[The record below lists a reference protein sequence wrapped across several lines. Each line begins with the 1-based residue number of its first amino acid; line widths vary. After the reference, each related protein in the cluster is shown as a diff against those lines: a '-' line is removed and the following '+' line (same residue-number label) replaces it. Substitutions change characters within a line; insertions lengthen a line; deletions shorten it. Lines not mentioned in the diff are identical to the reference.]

1 MKNFSKNNYSTKRN
15 DTENRRS
22 QSKNNYSTKRNNT
35 ENRRSQSKNNFK
47 KGNDLN
53 TRDNFKSRDDSTMR
67 DDFKRRDNFKRR
79 NDSNRRE
86 YFKRRDDSTMRDDFK
101 RRDNFKRRDDSNRRE
116 DFKRRDDSTMRDDF
130 KRRDNFK
137 RRDDSNRR
145 EDFKRR
151 DNFKKRDDYE
161 RKDDIKSNGYSYSK
175 SKEKPRNSF
184 NQPQTRFSSN
194 APQTENNSKK
204 FQLSLNERNFE
215 DWIWGKHSVF
225 AALNSE
231 RPINRIWCTS
241 EIFSSEKFYLL
252 LKDLKSKGVLVE
264 EVTWSRL
271 SQITSGAVHQGVA
284 LQHAST
290 ESISLEKLID
300 ISKSKSSNP
309 IIVALDGVTDPHNF
323 GAIIRSAEAFDCKGI
338 IVPQRRSAGLTGTVA
353 KVAAGALEHIPVSRV
368 VNLNRAIDELKKK
381 GFIII
386 GLSGDGQVPIS
397 EFKEKAPFVVIVGAE
412 NKGISLLVQKKC
424 DYLLKIPLKGKTSSL
439 NASVAAAISL
449 CYLSNN

>member
-1 MKNFSKNNYSTKRN
+1 MKNFSKDNYSTKRN
-15 DTENRRS
+15 D
-22 QSKNNYSTKRNNT
+22 T

-53 TRDNFKSRDDSTMR
+53 TRDNFKSRDDSNRRDNSKSR
-67 DDFKRRDNFKRR
+67 DDLNRRDNF
-79 NDSNRRE
+79 NRRDS
-86 YFKRRDDSTMRDDFK
+86 FKRRDDSNRRDDFK
-101 RRDNFKRRDDSNRRE
+101 RRDNFKRRDDSNRR
-116 DFKRRDDSTMRDDF
+116 
-130 KRRDNFK
+130 
-137 RRDDSNRR
+137 
-145 EDFKRR
+145 
-151 DNFKKRDDYE
+151 DDYE
-161 RKDDIKSNGYSYSK
+161 RKGDIKSNEYSYSK

-184 NQPQTRFSSN
+184 NQSQTRFSSN
-194 APQTENNSKK
+194 AQQTENYSENSSKK
-204 FQLSLNERNFE
+204 FQLSPNERNYE

-252 LKDLKSKGVLVE
+252 LKDLKSKGVLIE

-271 SQITSGAVHQGVA
+271 SQLTSGAVHQGVA